1 MQFTLA
7 VVSRCDCDAT
17 YTSPIAISPQI
28 ASFLYKDIWTFHSTR
43 TGRLVHIKSVTIAKA
58 RDNMYQLHNP

>member
-1 MQFTLA
+1 MQFILA
-7 VVSRCDCDAT
+7 VESRCDWNAT

-28 ASFLYKDIWTFHSTR
+28 ASFLYNDIWTFQSTR

-58 RDNMYQLHNP
+58 IDNMYQLHNP